1 MHAYTDIRMH
11 ACMFV
16 GIYIYAYM
24 SVCKYVGMYV
34 HIYACMSLTIITIIH
49 PSDITHRVLWLSQ
62 TQSGHRYDGN
72 KVTVPLRVRVRWG
85 VELVHRCTRN

>member
-49 PSDITHRVLWLSQ
+49 PSEIHMYVSLPISPIEPR
-62 TQSGHRYDGN
+62 
-72 KVTVPLRVRVRWG
+72 
-85 VELVHRCTRN
+85 